1 LFFIIF
7 LLRNQQLRM
16 SKFEFEKSFGRTLG
30 TAHTNLFKHLSKLM
44 KAAELPITP
53 EQFGLM
59 THLWKQDGLTQQ
71 ELAVLTCRDRANV
84 TRIIDILEREEIVER
99 RDDINDRRVFKIFL
113 TKKGKSLEDGTAD
126 CAKQAIKEATQGST
140 KEEIEICMKVLR
152 RTIENLS

>member
-1 LFFIIF
+1 

-16 SKFEFEKSFGRTLG
+16 ARFEFEKSFGRTLG
-30 TAHTNLFKHLSKLM
+30 TAHTNLFKHLNKLM

-59 THLWKQDGLTQQ
+59 THLWKQDGLSQQ

-99 RDDINDRRVFKIFL
+99 RDDANDRRVFKIFL
-113 TKKGKSLEDGTAD
+113 TQKGKGLEAGTAD
-126 CAKQAIKEATQGST
+126 CAKQAIKDATQGST
-140 KEEIEICMKVLR
+140 KEEIETCMKVLR
-152 RTIENLS
+152 KTIDNFS

>member
-1 LFFIIF
+1 

-44 KAAELPITP
+44 KAEQLPITP

-59 THLWKQDGLTQQ
+59 THLWKQDGISQQ

-84 TRIIDILEREEIVER
+84 TRIIDILEREDIVER
-99 RDDINDRRVFKIFL
+99 RDDATDRRVFKIFL
-113 TKKGKSLEDGTAD
+113 TKKGKAIEEDTATI
-126 CAKQAIKEATQGST
+126 AKQALKEATQGIS
-140 KEEIEICMKVLR
+140 KEELEICIKVLR
-152 RTIENLS
+152 QTIDNLK

>member
-1 LFFIIF
+1 

-16 SKFEFEKSFGRTLG
+16 SNFEFEKSFGRALG

-44 KAAELPITP
+44 KAAQLPITP

-59 THLWKQDGLTQQ
+59 THLWKQDGLSQQ

-99 RDDINDRRVFKIFL
+99 RDDVNDRRVFKIFL
-113 TKKGKSLEDGTAD
+113 TKKGKALEENTAAI
-126 CAKQAIKEATQGST
+126 AKQAIKDATQGIS
-140 KEEIEICMKVLR
+140 KEEIDICMKVLKQ
-152 RTIENLS
+152 TIENTT